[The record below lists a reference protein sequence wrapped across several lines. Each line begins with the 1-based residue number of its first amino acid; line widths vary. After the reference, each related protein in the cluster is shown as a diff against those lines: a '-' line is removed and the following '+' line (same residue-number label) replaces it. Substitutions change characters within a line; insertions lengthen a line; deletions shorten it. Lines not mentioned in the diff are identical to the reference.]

1 MSKVALK
8 AGARLKSAVSDVQ
21 VMAIKIPAGEYEITC
36 GGVPMVGA
44 SDEAPAGASM
54 DAGDSGETLMGKR
67 YVDEGETVEF
77 LCTKAG
83 AGSLALDG
91 KPLDVKQAKQL
102 PSSD

>member
-8 AGARLKSAVSDVQ
+8 AGARLTSAVSDAT

-36 GGVPMVGA
+36 GGVDMVLAGGA
-44 SDEAPAGASM
+44 TPEGA
-54 DAGDSGETLMGKR
+54 DIAAGDSGEVLMGKR

-83 AGSLALDG
+83 AGTLVLDG
-91 KPLDVKQAKQL
+91 APLDVKQAKQL